1 MPFIETGFKDL
12 LIFEPKIFEDR
23 RGYFYE
29 SYNENTFLENGID
42 VKFVQDNQSQSN
54 YGVIR
59 GLHYQA
65 PPHAQ
70 TKLVRVLS
78 GCIKDVVVDLRVG
91 SPTYGKHFGIVLTG
105 KNKKQLLV
113 PKGFAHGFA
122 VMSDTAEISYK
133 CDSLYHKKSER
144 GLIYND
150 TNLGI
155 NWQIPESKIILSD
168 KDALLPHLRDCKSG
182 FVFKQSAGTLFPS
195 KQTVPL
201 AHLA

>member
-1 MPFIETGFKDL
+1 MPFIETGFRDL
-12 LIFEPKIFEDR
+12 LIYEPKVHEDR

-29 SYNENTFLENGID
+29 SYNENTFRENDIN
-42 VKFVQDNQSQSN
+42 VKFIQDNQSLSS

-65 PPHAQ
+65 PPFAQ
-70 TKLVRVLS
+70 TKLIRAIS
-78 GCIKDVVVDLRVG
+78 GCIKDVVVDLRAG

-122 VMSDTAEISYK
+122 VLSATAEILYK
-133 CDSLYHKKSER
+133 CDTPYHKKSER

-150 TNLGI
+150 PSLEI
-155 NWQIPESKIILSD
+155 NWQIPESRIILSE
-168 KDALLPHLRDCKSG
+168 KDALLPSLKISKNS
-182 FVFKQSAGTLFPS
+182 FVFEE
-195 KQTVPL
+195 
-201 AHLA
+201 